1 VSLKDPDLPAMVTN
15 SIFSV
20 DPLAAELFR
29 LGSACLT
36 VNGALARPSVATVQA
51 LNLIGNFM
59 LNQREANGAN
69 AYWPILGVGGYT
81 VTALGLHRDGT
92 AFSGLSPY
100 ETEERRK
107 VFWEMM
113 TLDRLQAMCFARP
126 CALSNRSVDTKF
138 PGEDALIG
146 EEGLP
151 DQDHFHDA
159 KYRLVYIMDKVIDE
173 QTKTSRTSYKDI
185 LAIDDEIQKFAKN
198 LPREM
203 QPGVKASSLE
213 MGPEVNPH
221 TILHRFS
228 IRLLIQETVIYL
240 HRAYF
245 VKAIEEVCG
254 FQFLS
259 VLSAHG
265 CLSEPGGSLKVRWKI
280 LSLLP

>member
-1 VSLKDPDLPAMVTN
+1 LISSEGSLVSCQPFLELHVL
-15 SIFSV
+15 IHGVV

-59 LNQREANGAN
+59 LNQREADGAN
-69 AYWPILGVGGYT
+69 AYWPILGVGGNT
-81 VTALGLHRDGT
+81 MTALGLHRDGT

-126 CALSNRSVDTKF
+126 CALSNRSIDTKF
-138 PGEDALIG
+138 PGENALA
-146 EEGLP
+146 EESLP

-159 KYRLVYIMDKVIDE
+159 KYKLVYIMDKVIDE

-185 LAIDDEIQKFAKN
+185 LAIDDEIQRFAKD
-198 LPREM
+198 LPQEM

-213 MGPEVNPH
+213 LGPDVNPH

-228 IRLLIQETVIYL
+228 IRLLIQETIIYL

-245 VKAIEEVCG
+245 VKALEEVSREST
-254 FQFLS
+254 FVS
-259 VLSAHG
+259 VELTLA
-265 CLSEPGGSLKVRWKI
+265 
-280 LSLLP
+280 

>member
-1 VSLKDPDLPAMVTN
+1 
-15 SIFSV
+15 
-20 DPLAAELFR
+20 
-29 LGSACLT
+29 
-36 VNGALARPSVATVQA
+36 
-51 LNLIGNFM
+51 M

-259 VLSAHG
+259 VLNAHG
-265 CLSEPGGSLKVRWKI
+265 CPSEPGGSLEIRWKI
-280 LSLLP
+280 LSLLPQRFRSLCRIDQHRQTKRDISPIVDRKVSAPVDFPELCC

>member
-1 VSLKDPDLPAMVTN
+1 MS
-15 SIFSV
+15 
-20 DPLAAELFR
+20 AAELFR

-59 LNQREANGAN
+59 LNQRETDGAN

-173 QTKTSRTSYKDI
+173 QTKTSRTTYKDI
-185 LAIDDEIQKFAKN
+185 LAIDSEIQKFARE
-198 LPREM
+198 LPQEM

-213 MGPEVNPH
+213 LGPDVNPH

-228 IRLLIQETVIYL
+228 IRLLIQETIIYL

-245 VKAIEEVCG
+245 VKALQDVRYT
-254 FQFLS
+254 
-259 VLSAHG
+259 SA
-265 CLSEPGGSLKVRWKI
+265 CYFCRV
-280 LSLLP
+280 